1 MAAGAKRQ
9 TEIFQVLRA
18 HLQTVVRVYITL
30 SAIADNV
37 LYKVG
42 GCVMFE
48 SKKKILIYRPTL
60 KQQVDLLRLYSD
72 KCDVEGT
79 DCFTDLLAVPAAM
92 IVLDPGQLSVEEIK
106 QMNEVFKYDNET
118 IIVFTCHITPRL
130 VGVLGPGQDSIF
142 SENMKYLVVTE
153 LEKMDIE
160 I

>member
-1 MAAGAKRQ
+1 
-9 TEIFQVLRA
+9 
-18 HLQTVVRVYITL
+18 
-30 SAIADNV
+30 
-37 LYKVG
+37 
-42 GCVMFE
+42 MFE

-92 IVLDPGQLSVEEIK
+92 IVLDPEQLSVEEIK